1 MMFPSIFES
10 LRPGVGSDGPWKAQ
24 RDVQIHKSKRMI
36 SENATWHGIMDV
48 FKPFLFKCLR

>member
-36 SENATWHGIMDV
+36 SEAPLGMGQWMNLNH
-48 FKPFLFKCLR
+48 FCLSV